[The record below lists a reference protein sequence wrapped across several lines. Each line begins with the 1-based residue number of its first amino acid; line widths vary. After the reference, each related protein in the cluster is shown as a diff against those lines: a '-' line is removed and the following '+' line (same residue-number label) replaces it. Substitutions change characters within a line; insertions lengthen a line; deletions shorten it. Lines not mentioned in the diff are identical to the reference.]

1 LKNRFVNLISIGFF
15 TFVIVFSS
23 LLGIASLFSHLNSNI
38 KADAD
43 VYTTD
48 TTTCPFVYKE
58 LTEEEKQD
66 TKKLQYA
73 QNLSA
78 GYGSLGFCIYTAEG
92 MYDFAYWYS
101 KKTDKDSYFTVKLM
115 NNIDMSNAVDSDGN
129 QLSYYPIENFYGS
142 FDGQGHIIKNL
153 TISQSNQRTCEFGL
167 FKSIYGDSE
176 NTCEVKNLYL
186 SDCKINIVNCCYAR
200 TENYLNELYIGS
212 IAGYALNTEFTNV
225 QVVGNSEIK
234 ESSVSSVIYPILNK
248 SPKTN
253 KDESLSEFNSLIN
266 LCSAYGNMGDDFTG
280 FGLYSRY
287 IGGVAGRADLCSFSN
302 CYSTVKIDVKS
313 NDEMYKRNSDGYI
326 DKLSFSREYKI
337 SNDVYAGGLAAYS
350 YDSDFS
356 LCEYSGK
363 LYAQGVT
370 KTVAGGIV
378 GILNG
383 SDVSIY
389 KIENCCNNAEVTG
402 DVIFHYKKN
411 TSEIKKLTNIVRDID
426 GMRGWYTDD
435 ELNRI
440 GVALF
445 AQPST
450 WVRNR
455 GEHVY
460 RLQYCSDKNIEVLSY
475 ESEDKNIYL
484 GGICGYLNNSNNI
497 KKCYNSGQI
506 YTKNTFSIQTYEF
519 RIPVLYAYDLT
530 YCKPF
535 TETTENG
542 TIDVLTQ
549 NTIYNL
555 YYFLQV
561 IPKYV
566 GTIVGYGDDQYIID
580 CFSNEVYI
588 NFSFTNSMLFS
599 CNHSTNSIGGDG
611 CLVTHLEG
619 KSSNVYE
626 QKYNIIT
633 QDLIRNKYGYLEEL
647 TLLSNVYYTCP
658 KKGTTEGY
666 GQDGKKEYNI
676 TTFKN
681 QSDLEYLY
689 QGNSGLNYIYTES
702 DLINKYDTNIWFAD
716 AKGNLHLREFSWL
729 GSVV

>member
-302 CYSTVKIDVKS
+302 CYS
-313 NDEMYKRNSDGYI
+313 
-326 DKLSFSREYKI
+326 
-337 SNDVYAGGLAAYS
+337 
-350 YDSDFS
+350 
-356 LCEYSGK
+356 
-363 LYAQGVT
+363 Q
-370 KTVAGGIV
+370 
-378 GILNG
+378 
-383 SDVSIY
+383 
-389 KIENCCNNAEVTG
+389 
-402 DVIFHYKKN
+402 
-411 TSEIKKLTNIVRDID
+411 
-426 GMRGWYTDD
+426 
-435 ELNRI
+435 
-440 GVALF
+440 
-445 AQPST
+445 
-450 WVRNR
+450 
-455 GEHVY
+455 
-460 RLQYCSDKNIEVLSY
+460 
-475 ESEDKNIYL
+475 
-484 GGICGYLNNSNNI
+484 
-497 KKCYNSGQI
+497 
-506 YTKNTFSIQTYEF
+506 
-519 RIPVLYAYDLT
+519 
-530 YCKPF
+530 
-535 TETTENG
+535 
-542 TIDVLTQ
+542 
-549 NTIYNL
+549 
-555 YYFLQV
+555 
-561 IPKYV
+561 
-566 GTIVGYGDDQYIID
+566 
-580 CFSNEVYI
+580 
-588 NFSFTNSMLFS
+588 
-599 CNHSTNSIGGDG
+599 
-611 CLVTHLEG
+611 
-619 KSSNVYE
+619 
-626 QKYNIIT
+626 
-633 QDLIRNKYGYLEEL
+633 
-647 TLLSNVYYTCP
+647 
-658 KKGTTEGY
+658 
-666 GQDGKKEYNI
+666 
-676 TTFKN
+676 
-681 QSDLEYLY
+681 
-689 QGNSGLNYIYTES
+689 
-702 DLINKYDTNIWFAD
+702 
-716 AKGNLHLREFSWL
+716 
-729 GSVV
+729 